1 MGNSISNQT
10 EPKNI
15 KSLSQTIDDIA
26 IHYILKQNVIDLL
39 RLTDKEY
46 YDNLIVLI
54 GKVAVVFFIGFFYLL
69 LG

>member
-46 YDNLIVLI
+46 YDNLIILI
-54 GKVAVVFFIGFFYLL
+54 GNVFELIDI
-69 LG
+69 